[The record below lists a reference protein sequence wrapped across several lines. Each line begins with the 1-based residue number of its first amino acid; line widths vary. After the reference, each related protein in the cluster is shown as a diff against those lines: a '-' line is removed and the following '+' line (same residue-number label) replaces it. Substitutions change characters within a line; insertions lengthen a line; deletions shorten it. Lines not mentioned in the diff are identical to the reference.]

1 MVEGE
6 SGIKV
11 QASETAWEKQGA
23 IVYAGAAV
31 SPVTGVID
39 YHKQPAVAATVPAV
53 PTELPAAQA
62 IGPTPNIPA
71 LRNDARG
78 TEKSAPN
85 TSHVVIIDPQTNAVV
100 FRSLDGTTGAVI
112 EQVPA
117 QALLRRRAYESA
129 QVVQALIKGKD
140 PAAAEIEAEQNFD
153 TTT

>member
-1 MVEGE
+1 VRE
-6 SGIKV
+6 SRALKI
-11 QASETAWEKQGA
+11 QASKTAWKKQGA

-39 YHKQPAVAATVPAV
+39 YHKQPAVAASAPAV
-53 PTELPAAQA
+53 PTELPVARA
-62 IGPTPNIPA
+62 IGPIANIPA
-71 LRNDARG
+71 PRNDARG
-78 TEKSAPN
+78 TEKSV
-85 TSHVVIIDPQTNAVV
+85 TDTRVVIIDPQTNAVV
-100 FRSLDGTTGAVI
+100 FRSLDGTTGAII

-140 PAAAEIEAEQNFD
+140 PTAAEIEAEQNID